1 VDLWI
6 ELCYKILRSKPQYA
20 EGYYRILENL
30 LYSASFR
37 STVTDCKTFMDTL
50 EKRPMNEQKR
60 EIFQRMKYRFS
71 SLGLIGEN
79 SKP

>member
-1 VDLWI
+1 M
-6 ELCYKILRSKPQYA
+6 KMT
-20 EGYYRILENL
+20 L
-30 LYSASFR
+30 L
-37 STVTDCKTFMDTL
+37 DCKTFMDTL

-79 SKP
+79 NKP